1 MVLLRSMQSAELRRR
16 KSIFSAQFSIICHWS
31 RAQKEI
37 WRHILFRPRVITPV
51 VQLMNLKTAQTSSSI
66 LTVLTTKKYGWL
78 KTQSE
83 YIIVVDGALRDRTF
97 DTTFAEFNKWLCRL
111 AKRAR
116 INKVLVEL
124 TGEDR
129 IYVFDGHSGIY
140 RDMFEYPSWSCLN
153 DDGEPAWWEYL
164 YWQPDSVGFPRQLA
178 YKYYIDPDNDK
189 RVENWIQ
196 DTKRRSGFER
206 RH

>member
-1 MVLLRSMQSAELRRR
+1 MSMWTYINGTITVNAIGRTQAEKEYILRTVLDHLPLVTGSERDMETYL
-16 KSIFSAQFSIICHWS
+16 I
-31 RAQKEI
+31 
-37 WRHILFRPRVITPV
+37 
-51 VQLMNLKTAQTSSSI
+51 QTKGYNSSSSVDEFENHSNQ
-66 LTVLTTKKYGWL
+66 LVNSYGTHDQKYGWL

-111 AKRAR
+111 AKRVK
-116 INKVLVEL
+116 INDVLVKLSDYEK
-124 TGEDR
+124 TYIFSNKD
-129 IYVFDGHSGIY
+129 GIY
-140 RDMFEYPSWSCLN
+140 TKMFEHPSWIS

-189 RVENWIQ
+189 RVEDWI
-196 DTKRRSGFER
+196 RRDK
-206 RH
+206 